1 MLSRVGG
8 ASASSSA
15 EARVRKALQKY
26 YLSPLR
32 YPGGKRKLAA
42 RIALQ
47 MDCHGISGFER
58 IFEPF
63 VGGASVSI
71 AFLESG
77 IADRAVI
84 SDLDPLVAD
93 FWATVFSSRADA
105 LADRVLDAE
114 VSLDEWRRLRA
125 DDPKSQIDR
134 AFKCLFL
141 NRTSFSGALSETAGP
156 IGGMA
161 QASEYKIECR
171 YNRYALAERIWELSR
186 LSHRVSVRNTD
197 FRRLI
202 ASYRAAATRRRIVP
216 NDFWYLDPPFFHKA
230 DRLYRLWFA
239 DDDHRALRER
249 LTSLPGRWFLSYD
262 NCPEARASLRSLP
275 GYALADMRYT
285 ANKKSMIDDI
295 SSKEVTAHNFAQT
308 ARLVNEDV
316 FGDRA
321 RTGEE
326 QDAGAI
332 PVTRE
337 PNTKLDANVRP

>member
-1 MLSRVGG
+1 MSRRVSAAG
-8 ASASSSA
+8 ASSSA

-42 RIALQ
+42 RIAMK
-47 MDCHGISGFER
+47 MDCHGLNHFDR

-63 VGGASVSI
+63 VGGASVTI
-71 AFLESG
+71 AFLEARV
-77 IADRAVI
+77 ADRAVI

-93 FWATVFSSRADA
+93 FWATVFSSRAGE

-114 VSLDEWRRLRA
+114 VSVDEWMRLRSNA
-125 DDPKSQIDR
+125 PQDQIER

-141 NRTSFSGALSETAGP
+141 NRTSFSGALSATAGP

-161 QASEYKIECR
+161 QKSEYKIGCR

-186 LSHRVSVRNTD
+186 LSHRVSVKNTD

-202 ASYRAAATRRRIVP
+202 ASYRAAATRRGIVP

-230 DRLYRLWFA
+230 DRLYRMWFA
-239 DDDHRALRER
+239 DDDHRALMEH
-249 LTSLPGRWFLSYD
+249 LASVPGRWFLSYD

-295 SSKEVTAHNFAQT
+295 SSKEVTAHNFAQQT
-308 ARLVNEDV
+308 DISTEDAFGDPGPTSEAHSGEAAQVTVEPSARLDAI
-316 FGDRA
+316 A
-321 RTGEE
+321 R
-326 QDAGAI
+326 
-332 PVTRE
+332 P
-337 PNTKLDANVRP
+337 

>member
-1 MLSRVGG
+1 MSSRVSR

-15 EARVRKALQKY
+15 EARVRKALKKY

-42 RIALQ
+42 RIAFK
-47 MDCHGISGFER
+47 MDCHGVDGFER
-58 IFEPF
+58 IIEPF
-63 VGGASVSI
+63 VGGASVTI
-71 AFLESG
+71 AFLEAG

-114 VSLDEWRRLRA
+114 VSLDEWLRLRA
-125 DDPKSQIDR
+125 DDPQDTIER

-156 IGGMA
+156 IGGMS
-161 QASEYKIECR
+161 QASEYKIGCR

-186 LSHRVSVRNTD
+186 LSSRVSVRNMD

-202 ASYRAAATRRRIVP
+202 ASYRAAATRRGIVP

-239 DDDHRALRER
+239 DDDHRALKER
-249 LTSLPGRWFLSYD
+249 LASLPGRWFLSYD
-262 NCPEARASLRSLP
+262 NCPEARASLRRLP

-295 SSKEVTAHNFAQT
+295 SSKEVTAHNFAQR
-308 ARLVNEDV
+308 AGVANEV
-316 FGDRA
+316 VLGDRA
-321 RTGEE
+321 RTVEVHDVE
-326 QDAGAI
+326 AALLA
-332 PVTRE
+332 VE
-337 PNTKLDANVRP
+337 PNAKLDATVRP

>member
-1 MLSRVGG
+1 MSCRVGG

-42 RIALQ
+42 RIAMQ
-47 MDCHGISGFER
+47 MDRHGLDYFER
-58 IFEPF
+58 ILEPF
-63 VGGASVSI
+63 AGGASVTI
-71 AFLESG
+71 AFLEAGVAESA
-77 IADRAVI
+77 II
-84 SDLDPLVAD
+84 SDLDPLVANL
-93 FWATVFSSRADA
+93 WATVFSSRAGE

-114 VSLDEWRRLRA
+114 VSLDEWLRLRA
-125 DDPKSQIDR
+125 NDPEDQIER

-141 NRTSFSGALSETAGP
+141 NRTSFSGALSVTAGP

-161 QASEYKIECR
+161 QESDYKIGCR

-186 LSHRVSVRNTD
+186 LSHRVSVKNTD
-197 FRRLI
+197 FRQLI
-202 ASYRAAATRRRIVP
+202 ASYRAAATRRGKVP

-230 DRLYRLWFA
+230 DRLYRIWFA

-249 LTSLPGRWFLSYD
+249 LESLPGRWFLSYD
-262 NCPEARASLRSLP
+262 NCPEARASLRRLP

-295 SSKEVTAHNFAQT
+295 ASKEVTAHNFAQQIGVST
-308 ARLVNEDV
+308 KHSFGDPAPTGDVHGSEAAIIAVEPSARLDAA
-316 FGDRA
+316 A
-321 RTGEE
+321 R
-326 QDAGAI
+326 
-332 PVTRE
+332 P
-337 PNTKLDANVRP
+337 

>member
-1 MLSRVGG
+1 MSSRVSG
-8 ASASSSA
+8 ACASSSA

-42 RIALQ
+42 RIAMK
-47 MDCHGISGFER
+47 MDCHSLNHFDR

-63 VGGASVSI
+63 VGGASVTI
-71 AFLESG
+71 AFLEARV
-77 IADRAVI
+77 ADRAVI

-93 FWATVFSSRADA
+93 FWATVFSSRAGE

-114 VSLDEWRRLRA
+114 VSVDEWIRLRSN
-125 DDPKSQIDR
+125 DPQDQIER

-141 NRTSFSGALSETAGP
+141 NRTSFSGALSPTAGP

-161 QASEYKIECR
+161 QKSEYKIGCR

-186 LSHRVSVRNTD
+186 LSHRVSVKNTD

-202 ASYRAAATRRRIVP
+202 ASYRAAATRRGIVP

-230 DRLYRLWFA
+230 NRLYRMWFA
-239 DDDHRALRER
+239 DDDHRALKEH
-249 LTSLPGRWFLSYD
+249 LASVPGRWFLSYD

-295 SSKEVTAHNFAQT
+295 SSKEVTAHNFAKQT
-308 ARLVNEDV
+308 DISTEDAFGDPGPTDEAHSGEAALVTVEPSARLDAI
-316 FGDRA
+316 A
-321 RTGEE
+321 R
-326 QDAGAI
+326 
-332 PVTRE
+332 P
-337 PNTKLDANVRP
+337 